1 MFLFFFK
8 FQSLIEV
15 KTQEEQ
21 NVVPSV
27 DAIVTTRV
35 LILWDFKLICT
46 EQNAILLREL
56 FTDFIKA
63 KQQKEREKK
72 LIHVQFSVD
81 NPII

>member
-1 MFLFFFK
+1 MFRFFK

>member
-1 MFLFFFK
+1 MFRFFK

-35 LILWDFKLICT
+35 LILWDFKLICR
-46 EQNAILLREL
+46 EQNAILSREL